1 VIVLIHYVALTV
13 ERPKVVS
20 LSELTKVGAALQKQV
35 SRDFAP
41 LWGVHG
47 IVSAFATPEDVPLG
61 YWPVIVTERLQGS
74 PGYHEDKSGQ
84 PFALVEAGN
93 SWSLTASHET
103 LEMLADP
110 FGKRLIAGQSP
121 KPGQGRVGFLV
132 EVCDPTE
139 AAANAYTVNGI
150 LVSDFYTPRYFDPVR
165 RRDVQYS
172 YSGAVKRPRQV
183 LPGGYI
189 SWHDPKSNH
198 WWQQSYFGRAP
209 KFKNLGVF
217 DNSKFQTFRAF
228 TDSHAPE
235 TQRLAHLDKASRP
248 LKAALKSRVLV
259 EQSTS
264 SRARLWRSQI
274 EALREEAR
282 SS

>member
-1 VIVLIHYVALTV
+1 VALTV
-13 ERPKVVS
+13 ENPKFVAF
-20 LSELTKVGAALQKQV
+20 SELAKVGAALQKQV
-35 SRDFAP
+35 SRDFSP
-41 LWGVHG
+41 RWGING
-47 IVSAFATPEDVPLG
+47 IVSAFATLEDVPVG
-61 YWPVIVTERLQGS
+61 YWPVIVTEHVPGTH
-74 PGYHEDKSGQ
+74 GYHEDKSGQ
-84 PFALVEAGN
+84 PISFVGAGD
-93 SWSLTASHET
+93 SWSLIASHET

-121 KPGQGRVGFLV
+121 KPGQGRVEFLV

-150 LVSDFYTPRYFDPVR
+150 LVSDFYTPRYFDPVGSR
-165 RRDVQYS
+165 YVQYS

-183 LPGGYI
+183 LAGGYL

-198 WWQQSYFGRAP
+198 WWQQTYFGKAP
-209 KFKNLGVF
+209 KFKDLGAF
-217 DNSKFQTFRAF
+217 DSKFKSFRAF
-228 TDSHAPE
+228 TDFHAPE
-235 TQRLAHLDKASRP
+235 TQHLAHLSKASKH
-248 LKAALKSRVLV
+248 LKRALKSMDLA